1 MGKDIEPKCS
11 GCEKLLLV
19 TNATGVSYAACR
31 ISKGDYKPLLCL
43 QYEYAKWYNSNEGKN
58 IKRWSEFESDYRPL
72 WCPKCSLE
80 ALSKDLYETN
90 KLACDIVSDNIMKE
104 FKNSKNMSEI
114 EGVNHPSHYNKGG
127 IEAIDAMESAFGID
141 AVIAF
146 CKCNAFKYQWR
157 AGEKDGESY
166 EKDIAKAQWY
176 LNKATELMKKQ
187 PKKVSTQNG
196 SQVVW
201 GNEFATYAYV
211 VCKKDYN
218 PCRNIEFKE
227 GNLYQLKSDEGVM
240 YLLLDGCAFH
250 TTQKVVDEYF
260 DFNVKL

>member
-1 MGKDIEPKCS
+1 
-11 GCEKLLLV
+11 
-19 TNATGVSYAACR
+19 
-31 ISKGDYKPLLCL
+31 
-43 QYEYAKWYNSNEGKN
+43 
-58 IKRWSEFESDYRPL
+58 
-72 WCPKCSLE
+72 
-80 ALSKDLYETN
+80 
-90 KLACDIVSDNIMKE
+90 
-104 FKNSKNMSEI
+104 MSEI

-187 PKKVSTQNG
+187 PQKASTLNG

-201 GNEFATYAYV
+201 GNEYATYAYV

-250 TTQKVVDEYF
+250 TTKKVVDEYF